1 MVIAS
6 KYIIVSPNSVKNFVK
21 NFVEN
26 DMLLLANINMV
37 LSQIAVRMDMLRAT
51 NILQNIVIFVR
62 LEKLSIGHGCPRQ
75 NAIQKKVL
83 HM

>member
-6 KYIIVSPNSVKNFVK
+6 KYIIVSPNSVK

-37 LSQIAVRMDMLRAT
+37 LSQIAVRMDMLKAT
-51 NILQNIVIFVR
+51 NILPTFSKI
-62 LEKLSIGHGCPRQ
+62 LSYMY
-75 NAIQKKVL
+75 L
-83 HM
+83 